1 VELNLDSLRRMLKD
15 TFPNEDITVH
25 SSRDSL
31 SLNGRVATKDVADRA
46 LALAAGF
53 SKVVVNNLQ
62 IETSPVE
69 KQILLRV
76 KFAELDRQKE
86 VQFGVNLLAAP
97 GNNALGA
104 STGQFAAPSFT
115 GTAIVP
121 QGASSNV
128 STGTSSTAASSATAA
143 SSSTITQGVSNAAY
157 TISQAL
163 TLFAFDPK
171 LNLGAFIKALQTESI
186 LQILAEPN
194 LVTTNGK
201 EATFFVGGTYPVPIL
216 QGGAN
221 AGAVTVQFK
230 EFGIKLRFTP
240 QVTANKTIKLSLHQE
255 VSTLDTSVSVTL
267 NGFNIPGTSTRQTD
281 TDVELGEGQSF
292 VVSGLLNQQETN
304 AISKVPFLSSIPILG
319 QLFKSKDD
327 NKQRT
332 ELVLIVTPE
341 ITEPLGPND
350 PKPSLY
356 FPKDFLV
363 KLNPGDIPPDT
374 KKSKKNN

>member
-1 VELNLDSLRRMLKD
+1 
-15 TFPNEDITVH
+15 
-25 SSRDSL
+25 
-31 SLNGRVATKDVADRA
+31 
-46 LALAAGF
+46 
-53 SKVVVNNLQ
+53 
-62 IETSPVE
+62 
-69 KQILLRV
+69 
-76 KFAELDRQKE
+76 
-86 VQFGVNLLAAP
+86 
-97 GNNALGA
+97 
-104 STGQFAAPSFT
+104 
-115 GTAIVP
+115 
-121 QGASSNV
+121 
-128 STGTSSTAASSATAA
+128 
-143 SSSTITQGVSNAAY
+143 
-157 TISQAL
+157 
-163 TLFAFDPK
+163 LFAFDPK